1 MRGIKAAT
9 WTTDELEEEPVLQ
22 GAENKGENENGGR
35 QPEQMPTIRGEQASQ
50 EDYKSDVERNSHSA
64 LSEQHPIPSD

>member
-1 MRGIKAAT
+1 M
-9 WTTDELEEEPVLQ
+9 LQ